1 MYISLFFRKMATS
14 CSFVVQNDVSPLIK
28 KNQNRKKKRTLTNRE
43 KLWKLVNKR
52 VKKIKYTLNPNSHFY
67 EDEIP
72 VVRRD
77 IVPDRGYDDDSFQ
90 WAKVA
95 SNIDWSGLLTTVDG
109 ELYVG
114 DKHEDEVTENEVTEN
129 PPLLFDFDDF
139 DIEDVVYEK
148 MWN

>member
-1 MYISLFFRKMATS
+1 MVTS
-14 CSFVVQNDVSPLIK
+14 CSFVVQNDVSHLIK
-28 KNQNRKKKRTLTNRE
+28 KNQNRRKKRTLTNRE
-43 KLWKLVNKR
+43 KLWKQVNKR

-109 ELYVG
+109 ESYVG
-114 DKHEDEVTENEVTEN
+114 DKHEDEDTENEVTEN

>member
-1 MYISLFFRKMATS
+1 MVTS
-14 CSFVVQNDVSPLIK
+14 CSFVVQNDVSHLIK
-28 KNQNRKKKRTLTNRE
+28 KNQNRRKKRTLTNRE
-43 KLWKLVNKR
+43 KLWKQVNKR

-95 SNIDWSGLLTTVDG
+95 SNIDWSGLLTTVDS
-109 ELYVG
+109 ESYVG
-114 DKHEDEVTENEVTEN
+114 DELEDEVTENEVTEN

>member
-1 MYISLFFRKMATS
+1 MATTDS
-14 CSFVVQNDVSPLIK
+14 RTTLLKSVK
-28 KNQNRKKKRTLTNRE
+28 KRGKKKVLTNRE
-43 KLWKLVNKR
+43 RLWKQVNKR
-52 VKKIKYTLNPNSHFY
+52 VHKIKYTLNPNSHFY
-67 EDEIP
+67 EDEFP

-77 IVPDRGYDDDSFQ
+77 IVSDRGYDDDSFQ

-95 SNIDWSGLLTTVDG
+95 SNIDWSGLLTTVDS
-109 ELYVG
+109 ESYVG
-114 DKHEDEVTENEVTEN
+114 DEQEKEVTENEDTENEDTEN

>member
-1 MYISLFFRKMATS
+1 MATNG
-14 CSFVVQNDVSPLIK
+14 CFITPPL
-28 KNQNRKKKRTLTNRE
+28 KNIEKRKKKRALTNRE
-43 KLWKLVNKR
+43 KLWKQVNKK
-52 VKKIKYTLNPNSHFY
+52 VKKIKYTINPNSHFY
-67 EDEIP
+67 EDEFT

-95 SNIDWSGLLTTVDG
+95 SNIDWSGLLTTVDSESHD
-109 ELYVG
+109 EL
-114 DKHEDEVTENEVTEN
+114 ENEVSEN

>member
-1 MYISLFFRKMATS
+1 MPLSLFFGNMVTN
-14 CSFVVQNDVSPLIK
+14 CCIVITPPL
-28 KNQNRKKKRTLTNRE
+28 KNIEKRKKKRALTNRE
-43 KLWKLVNKR
+43 KLWKQVNKR
-52 VKKIKYTLNPNSHFY
+52 VNKIKYTLNPNSHFY

-95 SNIDWSGLLTTVDG
+95 SNIDWSGLLTKVDDS
-109 ELYVG
+109 ESYVG
-114 DKHEDEVTENEVTEN
+114 DEQENEVTEN

>member
-1 MYISLFFRKMATS
+1 MSLSLFFGNMVTNG
-14 CSFVVQNDVSPLIK
+14 CFVITPPL
-28 KNQNRKKKRTLTNRE
+28 KNIEKRKKKRALTNRE

-52 VKKIKYTLNPNSHFY
+52 VKKVKYTLNPNSHFY

-95 SNIDWSGLLTTVDG
+95 SNIDWSGLLTTVDS
-109 ELYVG
+109 ESYVG
-114 DKHEDEVTENEVTEN
+114 DELENEVTENKVTEN

>member
-1 MYISLFFRKMATS
+1 MSLSLFFGNMVVNA
-14 CSFVVQNDVSPLIK
+14 CFVITPPL
-28 KNQNRKKKRTLTNRE
+28 KNIEKRKKKRALTNRE

-95 SNIDWSGLLTTVDG
+95 SNIDWSGLLTTVDS
-109 ELYVG
+109 ESYVG
-114 DKHEDEVTENEVTEN
+114 DELENEVTENKVTEN

>member
-1 MYISLFFRKMATS
+1 MVTS
-14 CSFVVQNDVSPLIK
+14 CSFVVQNDVSHLIK
-28 KNQNRKKKRTLTNRE
+28 KNQNRRKKRTLTNRE
-43 KLWKLVNKR
+43 KLWKQVNKR

-95 SNIDWSGLLTTVDG
+95 SNIDWSGLLTTVDS
-109 ELYVG
+109 ESYVG
-114 DKHEDEVTENEVTEN
+114 DELEDEVTENEVTEN
-129 PPLLFDFDDF
+129 PPLLFDFDEF